1 MEAPPGFRSVG
12 VHPVLR
18 RVRWI
23 RPGFLLAVVVLLTV
37 VGVAPSAGL
46 QAEYEELEAAFEEG
60 DLPDSSALV
69 TLPTPRTAR
78 EYWLRSRVQPDF
90 PRARED
96 LREAIELSG
105 DPAVRERFL
114 EEWIQLSLLADD
126 VAGAEGLAFLADQ
139 FDQLRREGHSPERLW
154 LLGARFARAED
165 DRKRAHNWLERA
177 AEASDLEIRQTAR
190 LNLAELVLQAGKLE
204 RARQLLDDYFL
215 EASDGTAPEYWL
227 LRGRLFEREGAD
239 SEAYVAYSHVVNEYP
254 RSMVLTEA
262 ERRMNA
268 LPVPDAV
275 IGGDSPPAGE
285 PAGIAPSDTGTA
297 DTSAPFRIQVGSFAK
312 RSLAV
317 DLRDRLAEAL
327 DRRVVVTRG
336 RVENRTYHR
345 VQVLGFSSR
354 AEAEQALDGIEEQG
368 FEGFVIQP

>member
-1 MEAPPGFRSVG
+1 MEVRCPGRRSVR
-12 VHPVLR
+12 H
-18 RVRWI
+18 RVPWF
-23 RPGFLLAVVVLLTV
+23 RPGLVLAVVVLVTV
-37 VGVAPSAGL
+37 VGAAPSAGL
-46 QAEYEELEAAFEEG
+46 QPEYEDLEKAFEEG

-90 PRARED
+90 PRARRD

-114 EEWIQLSLLADD
+114 EEWIELSLLADD
-126 VAGAEGLAFLADQ
+126 VAAADDLAFLADQ
-139 FDQLRREGHSPERLW
+139 FDQLRQEGRSPDRLW

-165 DRKRAHNWLERA
+165 NRERAQNWLERA
-177 AEASDLEIRQTAR
+177 AEASDSGVRQTAR
-190 LNLAELVLQAGKLE
+190 LNLAELVLQAGELE
-204 RARQLLDDYFL
+204 RARELLDDYFL
-215 EASDGTAPEYWL
+215 GASNGTAPEYWL

-268 LPVPDAV
+268 LPVPAAV
-275 IGGDSPPAGE
+275 IGGDSPPGGE
-285 PAGIAPSDTGTA
+285 PAGTAPFDTGSA
-297 DTSAPFRIQVGSFAK
+297 DVSTPFRIQVGSFA
-312 RSLAV
+312 RRALAV
-317 DLRDRLAEAL
+317 DLRNRVAGAL
-327 DRRVVVTRG
+327 DRRVVVTRA

-354 AEAEQALDGIEEQG
+354 AEAEQALGGIEEHG